1 MSFDKYR
8 TIRFG
13 LMTKTQEYNSLKTS
27 KKQVYTGIMNKISW
41 IRLLIALAG
50 GAIPMRSLAH
60 GANIEYQSTT
70 AIEIN
75 ATYDSGQPM
84 SKAEV
89 SIYSP
94 EEPSNPWLTGTT
106 NENGEF
112 IFIPD
117 PDKIGN
123 WEVKV
128 RQAGHGHIIT
138 IPLNDSEIPTHQAS
152 SSSPKNYTPMQKGLM
167 IISVGWGFVGTA
179 LFFSRKPL
187 EQSH

>member
-1 MSFDKYR
+1 MK
-8 TIRFG
+8 
-13 LMTKTQEYNSLKTS
+13 
-27 KKQVYTGIMNKISW
+27 KISW
-41 IRLLIALAG
+41 ISLLMLLAG
-50 GAIPMRSLAH
+50 VTVPMGAIAH
-60 GANIEYQSTT
+60 GANIAYQSTK
-70 AIEIN
+70 ALKIN
-75 ATYDSGQPM
+75 ASYDSGQPM

-94 EEPSNPWLTGTT
+94 DDPSNPWLTGTT
-106 NENGEF
+106 NESGEF

-117 PDKIGN
+117 PDQIGN

-128 RQAGHGHIIT
+128 RQAGHGHMIT
-138 IPLNDSEIPTHQAS
+138 IPVSDSQISTAPAS

-167 IISVGWGFVGTA
+167 IISVGWGCVGTA

>member
-1 MSFDKYR
+1 M
-8 TIRFG
+8 
-13 LMTKTQEYNSLKTS
+13 
-27 KKQVYTGIMNKISW
+27 KKINFI
-41 IRLLIALAG
+41 ILLTFLAG
-50 GAIPMRSLAH
+50 VTMPLRAIAH

-70 AIEIN
+70 ALKIN

-94 EEPSNPWLTGTT
+94 DNPSTPWLTGST
-106 NENGEF
+106 NESGEF
-112 IFIPD
+112 VFIPD

-138 IPLNDSEIPTHQAS
+138 IPLNDSEISTHQVS
-152 SSSPKNYTPMQKGLM
+152 SSSLKNYTPMQKGLM

-179 LFFSRKPL
+179 LFFSRKPPRTV
-187 EQSH
+187 